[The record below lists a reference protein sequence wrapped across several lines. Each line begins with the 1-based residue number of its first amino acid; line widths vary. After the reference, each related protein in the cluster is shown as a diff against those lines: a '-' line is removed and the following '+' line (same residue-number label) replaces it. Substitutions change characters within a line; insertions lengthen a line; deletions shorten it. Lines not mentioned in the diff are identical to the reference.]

1 MRKIIIILTS
11 SLLFLAL
18 EGVSSASE
26 LVNKKLLCKGL
37 GKWTG
42 TFENSPH
49 GLHFVSE
56 KKIRFYTPPDITYPN
71 MNVTEA
77 TLEYSF
83 TAKEIFLWNPKYTG
97 RINVLN
103 RQSLILNADTTE
115 PKKCES
121 VSNNYDFKANFFK
134 DIEDFKKEI
143 KLKNKI

>member
-71 MNVTEA
+71 MDVTEA
-77 TLEYSF
+77 TLVYSF
-83 TAKEIFLWNPKYTG
+83 TAKEIFLWNPKY
-97 RINVLN
+97 
-103 RQSLILNADTTE
+103 
-115 PKKCES
+115 
-121 VSNNYDFKANFFK
+121 F
-134 DIEDFKKEI
+134 
-143 KLKNKI
+143 